1 MLAVALVSLVTGLF
15 VIVVGLVIAFH
26 YVETHHMLATL

>member
-1 MLAVALVSLVTGLF
+1 MLAVALVSLAACLF
-15 VIVVGLVIAFH
+15 VIVVGLVVAFH